1 LQSLEPV
8 SRYRGDARVRLP
20 VSTVSSQSHFHD
32 TLETPFAGARRRDLK
47 HARIMGL
54 SIAAVTEEQ
63 AVAGVVDAA
72 LAGRSQWTITANLD
86 HLRRYCCEPV
96 ARRLLDSA
104 DTVVADGA
112 PLVWASRIA
121 GTRLP
126 QRVAG
131 SDMVWSISDAAS
143 RSQVSIFLLGGNPG
157 VAERAAEVLRTRFPD
172 ISICGTLCPPHGF
185 DSDERQLELIER
197 RIAGARPGIVLVAL
211 GFPKQDV
218 LIERLRRNLPGTSLI
233 GVGIGLSYVAGEMK
247 RSPEWTRKIGL
258 EWLHRLLSEPGR
270 LVRRYLV
277 RGMPF
282 AIRLLGSAAG
292 YRVRYSP
299 QVMTGESTW
308 GWDPDG

>member
-1 LQSLEPV
+1 
-8 SRYRGDARVRLP
+8 
-20 VSTVSSQSHFHD
+20 VSTVSSQPLFQNA
-32 TLETPFAGARRRDLK
+32 LETPFTGARRHGRK
-47 HARIMGL
+47 AVRIMGL
-54 SIAAVTEEQ
+54 RVAAVTEEQ
-63 AVAGVVDAA
+63 AVAGVVSAA
-72 LAGRSQWTITANLD
+72 VAGRGQWMITANLD
-86 HLRRYCCEPV
+86 HLRRYRCEPI

-131 SDMVWSISDAAS
+131 ADMVWSISDAAS
-143 RSQVSIFLLGGNPG
+143 RSRVPIFLLGGNPG
-157 VAERAAEVLRTRFPD
+157 VAERAAEVLRTRFPE
-172 ISICGTLCPPHGF
+172 IRICGTLCPRFGF
-185 DSDERQLELIER
+185 DADEHEIQTIER
-197 RIAGARPGIVLVAL
+197 RIAGANPGIVLVAL

-218 LIERLRRNLPGTSLI
+218 LIERLRDKLPGTSLI

-247 RSPEWTRKIGL
+247 RSPEWVRRVGL

-282 AIRLLGSAAG
+282 AIRMLGSAAG
-292 YRVRYSP
+292 YRVRYAG
-299 QVMTGESTW
+299 QAIAEKSTW